1 MAADDEPVVELLRE
15 VLAHAGDLKPRR
27 MFGGYG
33 FYLDGVFFALLFD
46 GTLYFKTS
54 PESVARYEGEGMS
67 PFTYETKS
75 GAHALKSYWQVPE
88 RLFDEPD
95 ELLVWSREAAGAARA
110 SKRPPKGGGRL
121 GAKALANSLAQSP
134 AQSPS
139 KTKRPSPAPKT
150 NPRARGARK

>member
-1 MAADDEPVVELLRE
+1 MAADDDPIIELLRD
-15 VLAHAGDLKPRR
+15 VLAPAGDYKPRR

-33 FYLDGVFFALLFD
+33 CYFEGVFFALLID

-54 PESVARYEGEGMS
+54 SESVARYEGEGMS

-95 ELLVWSREAAGAARA
+95 DLLVWAREAVGAARA
-110 SKRPPKGGGRL
+110 SKRPAKGGRGL
-121 GAKALANSLAQSP
+121 TGKSP
-134 AQSPS
+134 AR
-139 KTKRPSPAPKT
+139 TKRPSPSPKA
-150 NPRARGARK
+150 NPRAGGARK